1 MVELLLALLA
11 FPIIWPFIAKKI
23 WHRDISWSE
32 VGLNILGI
40 VILVTLTI
48 AAGRHGQTADR
59 EVWNGE
65 IVSKKRDHD
74 SYVESYSC
82 NCTSYS
88 CGTAKSPRT
97 CTRCQTCYRTHYTVE
112 WYATANFGGERLR
125 RIRLDYLDR
134 LSRSVYNSPDPLIYK
149 NCEPGQHASLENTYT
164 NYVKAVPES
173 LFNTVVKGQAYQDK
187 IPEYPRVYG
196 IYRFDRVINVDS
208 SVEPNVVAELN
219 NRLNETLKTL
229 GPEKQ
234 VNVIVILTEIDDPS
248 YRHVVEN
255 AWVGGKKN
263 DVVVFI
269 GLDGMEVTWADVMT
283 FALNK
288 GNELFHVTLRDTLL
302 EEQTLSVEHVVD
314 AVDSNIYNLYD
325 RVQMADF
332 EYLKGEI
339 RPPDWVI
346 IFAAILAV
354 GGSIGLSFVMRNVR
368 IGH

>member
-1 MVELLLALLA
+1 MVELLFGLLI

-23 WHRDISWSE
+23 WHNEISWQE
-32 VGLNILGI
+32 VAINVLGI
-40 VILVTLTI
+40 VVLVTLTV

-65 IVSKKRDHD
+65 IVSKKREHD

-88 CGTAKSPRT
+88 CGTSKSPRT

-125 RIRLDYLDR
+125 KIRLDYLDR

-149 NCEPGQHASLENTYT
+149 NCESGQHASLENTYT
-164 NYVKAVPES
+164 NYVKAVPDS
-173 LFNTVVKGQAYQDK
+173 LFNTVLENQVYEDK
-187 IPEYPRVYG
+187 VPEYPRVYG

-208 SVEPNVVAELN
+208 TVPPEVIKDLN
-219 NRLNETLKTL
+219 DRLNESLKTL

-234 VNVIVILTEIDDPS
+234 ANVIVILTEIDDSS

-255 AWVGGKKN
+255 AWAGGKKN
-263 DVVVFI
+263 DVTVFI
-269 GLDGMEVTWADVMT
+269 GLDGTTVTWADVMT

-288 GNELFHVTLRDTLL
+288 GNELFHVTLRDALL
-302 EEQTLSVEHVVD
+302 ESDTLDPEHVADVVD
-314 AVDSNIYNLYD
+314 RNINQLYD

-332 EYLKGEI
+332 EYLKDEI
-339 RPPDWVI
+339 RPPTWVMMFA
-346 IFAAILAV
+346 IFLAV
-354 GGSIGLSFVMRNVR
+354 GGSIGLSFVMRHVR